1 MDIANV
7 PYTFKCLGSGIE
19 STLDHFLISPN
30 LISSVSNY
38 ETIDM
43 YNNFSDHSPIMLSLN
58 IDIDSFTTENRVFQ
72 PSVDGTNAV
81 MMI

>member
-1 MDIANV
+1 
-7 PYTFKCLGSGIE
+7 
-19 STLDHFLISPN
+19 
-30 LISSVSNY
+30 
-38 ETIDM
+38 M